1 MMPTTRTGRAPCL
14 HPQPRGYFVNGT
26 TNLAT
31 LAGLSLA
38 SLMLAAEPAAAYKLF
53 ISNEKENTISVIDSE
68 KLEVVHTIKTG
79 NRPRGIILSK
89 DGKWVIVATSD
100 DNRLQVFDAHTF
112 EYVKDLPSGPDPE
125 LPILHASGNPLY
137 VSNEDDNLVTVVDIH
152 KGTII
157 TDIPVGVEPE
167 GMGMSPDGKVL
178 VNTSETTN
186 MAHFIAT
193 DGYKNLDNVLVDN
206 RPRVA
211 EFKSDGSEVWVS
223 AEIGGTVTVIDAA
236 TRTIK
241 GKIGF
246 DIQGITKDAIQPV
259 GVRFNKD
266 NSKAF
271 VALGP
276 ANRVAVVDA
285 KTYKVEKYILVGQR
299 VWNLAFTPDYK
310 LLFTTNGTSNDVTVI
325 DVATE
330 KAIKS
335 IKTGRYPWG
344 VVSTIDAAAPA
355 PAAAP

>member
-1 MMPTTRTGRAPCL
+1 MNLRSKL
-14 HPQPRGYFVNGT
+14 GT
-26 TNLAT
+26 A
-31 LAGLSLA
+31 AGLSLSA
-38 SLMLAAEPAAAYKLF
+38 LALAAQPAAAYKIF
-53 ISNEKENTISVIDSE
+53 VSNEKENTISVIDSE
-68 KLEVVHTIKTG
+68 KLEVVHTIPVG

-89 DGKWVIVATSD
+89 DGKWVIVCASD
-100 DNRLQVFDAHTF
+100 DNRIQVYDSKT
-112 EYVKDLPSGPDPE
+112 YKWVKDLPSGPDPE
-125 LPILHASGNPLY
+125 LPILHTSGNPLY
-137 VSNEDDNLVTVVDIH
+137 VSNEDDNLVTVVDIQ

-167 GMGMSPDGKVL
+167 GMGISPDGKVL

-186 MAHFIAT
+186 MAHFIST
-193 DGYKNLDNVLVDN
+193 VDFKNIDNVLVDN

-223 AEIGGTVTVIDAA
+223 AEIGGTVTIIDPSD
-236 TRTIK
+236 RKVK
-241 GKIGF
+241 GKINF
-246 DIQGITKDAIQPV
+246 EIQGITKDAIQPV

-276 ANRVAVVDA
+276 ANRVAVIDA

-299 VWNLAFTPDYK
+299 VWNLGMTPDFK

-325 DVATE
+325 DVDSE

-344 VVSTIDAAAPA
+344 VVSSID
-355 PAAAP
+355 

>member
-1 MMPTTRTGRAPCL
+1 M
-14 HPQPRGYFVNGT
+14 
-26 TNLAT
+26 NLLVKLGT
-31 LAGLSLA
+31 LASLSLTALSLA
-38 SLMLAAEPAAAYKLF
+38 AQPAAAYRIF
-53 ISNEKENTISVIDSE
+53 VSNEKENTITVIDSE
-68 KLEVVHTIKTG
+68 KLEVIHTIKTG

-89 DGKWVIVATSD
+89 DGKWVIVCTSD
-100 DNRLQVFDAHTF
+100 DNRMQVYDSKT
-112 EYVKDLPSGPDPE
+112 YKWVKDLPSGPDPE
-125 LPILHASGNPLY
+125 LPILHTSGNPLY
-137 VSNEDDNLVTVVDIH
+137 VSNEDDNLVTVVDIF
-152 KGTII
+152 KGTIV

-193 DGYKNLDNVLVDN
+193 DGFKNLDNVLVDN

-223 AEIGGTVTVIDAA
+223 AEIGGTVTIIDPAD
-236 TRTIK
+236 RKIK
-241 GKIGF
+241 GKITF
-246 DIQGITKDAIQPV
+246 EIQGITKDAIQPV

-266 NSKAF
+266 NTKAF

-299 VWNLAFTPDYK
+299 VWNLGMTPDFK
-310 LLFTTNGTSNDVTVI
+310 LLFSTNGTSNDVTVI
-325 DVATE
+325 DVASE

-344 VVSTIDAAAPA
+344 VVSSID
-355 PAAAP
+355 

>member
-1 MMPTTRTGRAPCL
+1 MLSFKSTAA
-14 HPQPRGYFVNGT
+14 V
-26 TNLAT
+26 A
-31 LAGLSLA
+31 ALSLGSMA
-38 SLMLAAEPAAAYKLF
+38 LTAGEAAAYKIF
-53 ISNEKENTISVIDSE
+53 VSNEKENTISVIDSE

-89 DGKWVIVATSD
+89 DGKWVIVCTSD
-100 DNRLQVFDAHTF
+100 DNRMQVYDAETYK
-112 EYVKDLPSGPDPE
+112 YVKDLPSGPDPE
-125 LPILHASGNPLY
+125 LPILHTSGNPLY
-137 VSNEDDNLVTVVDIH
+137 VSNEDDNLVTVVDIM

-186 MAHFIAT
+186 MAHFITT
-193 DGYKNLDNVLVDN
+193 DGFKNFDNVLVDN

-223 AEIGGTVTVIDAA
+223 AEIGGTVTVIDPADRKMKA
-236 TRTIK
+236 
-241 GKIGF
+241 KINF
-246 DIQGITKDAIQPV
+246 EIQGITKDAIQPV

-276 ANRVAVVDA
+276 ANRVAVIDA

-299 VWNLAFTPDYK
+299 VWNLGMTPDFK

-325 DVATE
+325 DVESE
-330 KAIKS
+330 KAVKS

-344 VVSTIDAAAPA
+344 VVSGLTPVKAAEGN
-355 PAAAP
+355 

>member
-1 MMPTTRTGRAPCL
+1 MTAIKTTAA
-14 HPQPRGYFVNGT
+14 
-26 TNLAT
+26 LAALA
-31 LAGLSLA
+31 LAGLALGA
-38 SLMLAAEPAAAYKLF
+38 GPAAAYKVF
-53 ISNEKENTISVIDSE
+53 ISNEKENTVSVIDSE

-89 DGKWVIVATSD
+89 DGKWVIVCTSD
-100 DNRLQVFDAHTF
+100 DNRIQVYDAETF
-112 EYVKDLPSGPDPE
+112 AYVKDLPSGPDPE
-125 LPILHASGNPLY
+125 LPILHISGNPLY
-137 VSNEDDNLVTVVDIH
+137 VSNEDDNLVTVVDIF

-167 GMGMSPDGKVL
+167 GMGISPDGKML

-186 MAHFIAT
+186 MAHFITT
-193 DGYKNLDNVLVDN
+193 DGFKNVENILVDN

-211 EFKSDGSEVWVS
+211 EYKSDGSEVWVS
-223 AEIGGTVTVIDAA
+223 AEIGGTVSVIDPVLKKV
-236 TRTIK
+236 TH
-241 GKIGF
+241 KINF
-246 DIQGITKDAIQPV
+246 EIQGITKDAIQPV
-259 GVRFNKD
+259 GVRFNQD

-299 VWNLAFTPDYK
+299 VWNLGFTPDFK

-325 DVATE
+325 DVASE

-344 VVSTIDAAAPA
+344 IVSSTMPMKAADNGSGENAR
-355 PAAAP
+355 

>member
-1 MMPTTRTGRAPCL
+1 MTLFKNAAA
-14 HPQPRGYFVNGT
+14 
-26 TNLAT
+26 LA
-31 LAGLSLA
+31 ALSLS
-38 SLMLAAEPAAAYKLF
+38 SLALGAGPAAAYKIF
-53 ISNEKENTISVIDSE
+53 VSNEKENTISVIDSE

-89 DGKWVIVATSD
+89 DGKWVIVCTSD
-100 DNRLQVFDAHTF
+100 DNRIQVFDAETYKF
-112 EYVKDLPSGPDPE
+112 VKDLPSGPDPE
-125 LPILHASGNPLY
+125 LPILHTSGNPLY
-137 VSNEDDNLVTVVDIH
+137 VSNEDDNLVTVVDIF

-167 GMGMSPDGKVL
+167 GMGMSPDGKIL

-186 MAHFIAT
+186 MAHFITT
-193 DGYKNLDNVLVDN
+193 DGFKNVENILVDN

-223 AEIGGTVTVIDAA
+223 AEIGGTVSVIDPAQKKV
-236 TRTIK
+236 TH
-241 GKIGF
+241 KINF
-246 DIQGITKDAIQPV
+246 EIQGITKDAIQPV
-259 GVRFNKD
+259 GVRFNQD
-266 NSKAF
+266 NTKAF

-299 VWNLAFTPDYK
+299 VWNLGFTPDYK

-325 DVATE
+325 DVASE

-344 VVSTIDAAAPA
+344 VVSGLTPIKSAENGAAQ
-355 PAAAP
+355 

>member
-1 MMPTTRTGRAPCL
+1 MTTIKTA
-14 HPQPRGYFVNGT
+14 T
-26 TNLAT
+26 ALA
-31 LAGLSLA
+31 ALSLA
-38 SLMLAAEPAAAYKLF
+38 SLALGAGPAAAYKVF

-89 DGKWVIVATSD
+89 DGKWVIVCTSD
-100 DNRLQVFDAHTF
+100 DNRIQVYDSETYA
-112 EYVKDLPSGPDPE
+112 YVKDLPSGPDPE
-125 LPILHASGNPLY
+125 LPILHTSGNPLY
-137 VSNEDDNLVTVVDIH
+137 VSNEDDNLVTVVDIF

-167 GMGMSPDGKVL
+167 GMGISPDGKML

-186 MAHFIAT
+186 MAHFITT
-193 DGYKNLDNVLVDN
+193 DGFKNVENILVDN

-211 EFKSDGSEVWVS
+211 EYKSDGSEVWVS
-223 AEIGGTVTVIDAA
+223 AEIGGTVSVIDPVLKKV
-236 TRTIK
+236 TH
-241 GKIGF
+241 KINF
-246 DIQGITKDAIQPV
+246 EIQGITKDAIQPV
-259 GVRFNKD
+259 GVRFNQD
-266 NSKAF
+266 NSKAY

-299 VWNLAFTPDYK
+299 VWNLGFTPDFK
-310 LLFTTNGTSNDVTVI
+310 LLFTTNGTSNDSTVI
-325 DVATE
+325 DVASE

-344 VVSTIDAAAPA
+344 VVSSTTPMKAADNGNGQNAR
-355 PAAAP
+355 